1 MQSQQVDLLNKLNVT
16 FGFKQAAREFGCWL
30 ILNNRSWTDV
40 RVYKI
45 LT

>member
-1 MQSQQVDLLNKLNVT
+1 MELLNKLGIT
-16 FGFKQAAREFGCWL
+16 FAFKQAAREFGCCL
-30 ILNNRSWTDV
+30 ILNNTDWTDV